1 LVACKESEEGETQV
15 WKMSPFVVVVV
26 VLLLLAP
33 SMLPDGGSATH
44 KPVRTCTS

>member
-15 WKMSPFVVVVV
+15 CKMSPFVVVV